1 MGSHGRIRIK
11 DIARLAQVSTGTV
24 DRVLHGRG
32 EVSESNREKINKII
46 HDLKYK
52 PNILARSLAGKQ
64 DIRLASVLPDYVAGA
79 YWEMPGSGMDKAL
92 TELSLFRLTLDRYF
106 FDLSDPASFENAAA
120 AALST
125 LPDGVIMAPMF
136 PGPAAAF
143 SDRLTEAGI
152 PYVYIDSSLA
162 SGKPLAYYGQHS
174 YRSGYA
180 LAHLLLGGLQA
191 GAELFLFH
199 GASPEEET
207 NQSRQ
212 RSEGFAGYLRQEAV
226 AGKYTI
232 VDAYLPMLS
241 EAESDRVLAQLWEAH
256 PRVCGA
262 AVLNSRVFQISGFLE
277 RSGRTGIR
285 LAGYDLLPASV
296 EALRRGTVS
305 WLISQRPQE
314 QGYLAVQALYSKLL
328 LDRDVRMV
336 QYMPLDLLNRVN
348 IDFYVELLSG

>member
-207 NQSRQ
+207 NQSAR
-212 RSEGFAGYLRQEAV
+212 EVKVLRDICA
-226 AGKYTI
+226 
-232 VDAYLPMLS
+232 
-241 EAESDRVLAQLWEAH
+241 
-256 PRVCGA
+256 
-262 AVLNSRVFQISGFLE
+262 
-277 RSGRTGIR
+277 
-285 LAGYDLLPASV
+285 
-296 EALRRGTVS
+296 RR
-305 WLISQRPQE
+305 
-314 QGYLAVQALYSKLL
+314 LL
-328 LDRDVRMV
+328 LANTLLLMLICPCYPKQRVTGC
-336 QYMPLDLLNRVN
+336 LLNYGRHIPGVRCGRP
-348 IDFYVELLSG
+348 ELTCLSNLWVSREKRTDRHSFGRLRSVAR